1 MRAASS
7 TLKRMEKQGK
17 LRLSESLLLPTEDLI
32 EDGVKHLGLYHPQK
46 VLKIKKDGNLMSE
59 NFRLLYYY
67 HNRLDSYQLEKSVKW
82 EDLIQISEPI
92 LENSIL

>member
-1 MRAASS
+1 MPVD
-7 TLKRMEKQGK
+7 E
-17 LRLSESLLLPTEDLI
+17 LI
-32 EDGVKHLGLYHPQK
+32 EDGLKHLGLYHPQK
-46 VLKIKKDGNLMSE
+46 VLKVKKDGALMSE

-82 EDLIQISEPI
+82 EDLIKINDPI